1 MIYFARRISKS
12 GRTLSV
18 ENFRLNQLQDLV
30 LSGET
35 RKESWRRK
43 QLNSLSNLLDNHQQE
58 ILNALNKD
66 LRKPPTEA
74 FFEIIAIK
82 QEIKLAQTNLSNWMK
97 ARQINVPISL
107 RPAKA
112 FVQPDPLGCVLII
125 GPWNY
130 PFSLTLQPL
139 VGALAA
145 GNTAVL
151 KPSEH
156 APHVSNLIKKLIEK
170 YFEPNVTQVIEGD
183 GDIAAHLITQKFDH
197 IFFTGGENIGKKVMQ
212 AAANNLT
219 PITLELGGKS
229 PAIVIDGANLEVTAK
244 RIIWGKSLNAGQ
256 TCIAPDHLLVKQ
268 ELFDSLISNLKK
280 SINNFYG
287 NTPLDSKHLGSII
300 NQRQFNRIK
309 NLLKQANNNGQIIY
323 GGESNESEKRISPTL
338 IKIENR
344 NDPLMQEEL
353 FGPLLPILCIKN
365 LDEAISDFKF
375 LPKPL
380 ALYLFGGAE
389 KEQEKILS
397 MTSSGGVCFNDVV
410 LQAGIPDLPFGGVGA
425 SGMGKYHGKAGFDNF
440 THYKSI
446 LKRPFWLDLN
456 FRYPPYKL
464 ELSLLKKLI
473 G

>member
-1 MIYFARRISKS
+1 ME
-12 GRTLSV
+12 RTLSL
-18 ENFRLNQLQDLV
+18 ENFSLNNFQALV
-30 LSGET
+30 ISGET
-35 RKESWRRK
+35 RKERWRRK
-43 QLNSLSNLLDNHQQE
+43 QLNALTNLLENHQQE
-58 ILNALNKD
+58 ILNALSKD
-66 LRKPPTEA
+66 LRNPPTEA
-74 FFEIIAIK
+74 FFEIIAVK
-82 QEIKLAQTNLSNWMK
+82 QEIKIAQKKLSKWMQTK
-97 ARQINVPISL
+97 QINVPISL

-112 FVQPDPLGCVLII
+112 YVQPDPLGCILII

-156 APHVSNLIKKLIEK
+156 SPHVSNLINKLIKK
-170 YFEPNVTQVIEGD
+170 YFPSNIVQVIEGD
-183 GDIAAHLITQKFDH
+183 GNIAADLMTQKFDH
-197 IFFTGGENIGKKVMQ
+197 VFFTGGENIGKKVME
-212 AAANNLT
+212 AAAKNLT
-219 PITLELGGKS
+219 PVTLELGGKS
-229 PAIVIDGANLEVTAK
+229 PAVVIEGANLEVTAR

-256 TCIAPDHLLVKQ
+256 TCIAPDHLLVEEK
-268 ELFDSLISNLKK
+268 LFNSLISNLKT
-280 SINNFYG
+280 SINDFYG
-287 NTPLDSKHLGSII
+287 NAPLSSKHLGSII
-300 NQRQFNRIK
+300 NQSQFNRL
-309 NLLKQANNNGQIIY
+309 NHLLKQAKHNDQIIF
-323 GGESNESEKRISPTL
+323 GGECNESEKRISPTL

-344 NDPLMQEEL
+344 NDQLMKEEL

-365 LDEAISDFKF
+365 LDEAISDFKS

-380 ALYLFGGAE
+380 ALYLFGGKE
-389 KEQEKILS
+389 KEQKKILS
-397 MTSSGGVCFNDVV
+397 MTSSGGICFNDVV
-410 LQAGIPDLPFGGVGA
+410 LQAGIPELPFGGVGS

-464 ELSLLKKLI
+464 DLSLLQKLI

>member
-1 MIYFARRISKS
+1 LLEEKKLERA
-12 GRTLSV
+12 LSLG
-18 ENFRLNQLQDLV
+18 NFGLSQLKDLV

-35 RKESWRRK
+35 RQEKWRRN
-43 QLNSLSNLLDNHQQE
+43 QLNALSNLLDNHQQE
-58 ILNALNKD
+58 ILNALSED

-82 QEIKLAQTNLSNWMK
+82 QELKLAQKKLSNWMQAK
-97 ARQINVPISL
+97 PINVPVSL

-112 FVQPDPLGCVLII
+112 FVQPDPLGCILII

-130 PFSLTLQPL
+130 PFSLTLQPF

-156 APHVSNLIKKLIEK
+156 APNVSSLIKKLIEK
-170 YFEPNVTQVIEGD
+170 YFPPNIAQVFEGD
-183 GDIAAHLITQKFDH
+183 GNIAANLMTKKFDH
-197 IFFTGGENIGKKVMQ
+197 VFFTGGENIGKKIME
-212 AAANNLT
+212 AAAKNLT

-229 PAIVIDGANLEVTAK
+229 PAVVIDGANLEVTAR

-256 TCIAPDHLLVKQ
+256 TCIAPDHLLVEQK
-268 ELFDSLISNLKK
+268 LFNSLISKLKK
-280 SINNFYG
+280 SINSFYG
-287 NTPLDSKHLGSII
+287 NTPINSKHLGSII
-300 NQRQFNRIK
+300 NQSQFNRLN
-309 NLLKQANNNGQIIY
+309 NLLKKAKNNGQIIY
-323 GGESNESEKRISPTL
+323 GGECNESEKRISPTL

-344 NDPLMQEEL
+344 KDQLMKEEL

-365 LDEAISDFKF
+365 LEEAISDFKS

-380 ALYLFGGAE
+380 ALYLFGGDE
-389 KEQEKILS
+389 KEQKRILS

-410 LQAGIPDLPFGGVGA
+410 LQAGIPELPFGGVGS

-456 FRYPPYKL
+456 FRYPPYNL
-464 ELSLLKKLI
+464 DLSLLKKLL

>member
-1 MIYFARRISKS
+1 ME
-12 GRTLSV
+12 RTLSL
-18 ENFRLNQLQDLV
+18 ENFRLNQLKDIV

-35 RKESWRRK
+35 RKETWRRK
-43 QLNSLSNLLDNHQQE
+43 QINALSNLLENHQQE
-58 ILNALNKD
+58 ILNALRDD

-74 FFEIIAIK
+74 LFEIIAIK
-82 QEIKLAQTNLSNWMK
+82 QEIKLAQKNLSKWMQAK
-97 ARQINVPISL
+97 QINVPVSL

-112 FVQPDPLGCVLII
+112 FVHPDPLGCILII

-156 APHVSNLIKKLIEK
+156 APYISSLIKKLIEK
-170 YFEPNVTQVIEGD
+170 YFQPSITQVIEGD
-183 GDIAAHLITQKFDH
+183 GNIAADLMTQKFDH
-197 IFFTGGENIGKKVMQ
+197 VFFTGGENIGKKVME
-212 AAANNLT
+212 AAAKNLT

-229 PAIVIDGANLEVTAK
+229 PAVVIDGANLEVTAR
-244 RIIWGKSLNAGQ
+244 RIIWGKSINAGQ
-256 TCIAPDHLLVKQ
+256 TCIAPDHLLVEHK
-268 ELFDSLISNLKK
+268 LFDSLISHLKT
-280 SINNFYG
+280 SINDFYG

-300 NQRQFNRIK
+300 NQSQFNRL
-309 NLLKQANNNGQIIY
+309 NRLLTQAKNNNQILY
-323 GGESNESEKRISPTL
+323 GGDCNESEKRISPTL
-338 IKIENR
+338 IKIEDR
-344 NDPLMQEEL
+344 RDQLMKEEL
-353 FGPLLPILCIKN
+353 FGPLLPILCIRN
-365 LDEAISDFKF
+365 LEEAISDFKS

-380 ALYLFGGAE
+380 ALYLFGGTE
-389 KEQEKILS
+389 KEQERILS
-397 MTSSGGVCFNDVV
+397 MTSSGGICFNDVV
-410 LQAGIPDLPFGGVGA
+410 LQAGIPELPFGGVGA

-446 LKRPFWLDLN
+446 LKRPFWLDVN

-464 ELSLLKKLI
+464 DLSLLKKLI

>member
-1 MIYFARRISKS
+1 MV
-12 GRTLSV
+12 RTLSS
-18 ENFRLNQLQDLV
+18 ENFTITQLQDLV
-30 LSGET
+30 LSGAT
-35 RKESWRRK
+35 RQEQWRRK
-43 QLNSLSNLLDNHQQE
+43 QLQSLSNLLENHQQQ
-58 ILNALNKD
+58 ILNALSED

-74 FFEIIAIK
+74 FFEIIAVK
-82 QEIKLAQTNLSNWMK
+82 QEIKLAQKNLFKWMK
-97 ARQINVPISL
+97 SKRINVPVSL
-107 RPAKA
+107 KPAKA
-112 FVQPDPLGCVLII
+112 FVQPDPLGCILII

-156 APHVSNLIKKLIEK
+156 APHVSSLIKQLIEK
-170 YFEPNVTQVIEGD
+170 YFQPNITQVIEGD
-183 GDIAAHLITQKFDH
+183 GKIAADLMTKKFDH
-197 IFFTGGENIGKKVMQ
+197 VFFTGGENIGKKVM
-212 AAANNLT
+212 AAAAKNLT
-219 PITLELGGKS
+219 PVTLELGGKS
-229 PAIVIDGANLEVTAK
+229 PALIIDGANLEITAK

-268 ELFDSLISNLKK
+268 ELLVPLISNLKK
-280 SINNFYG
+280 TIHDFYG
-287 NTPLDSKHLGSII
+287 NTPLESVHLGSII
-300 NQRQFNRIK
+300 NQSQFNRLK
-309 NLLKQANNNGQIIY
+309 VLLTQAKNNGQIIY
-323 GGESNESEKRISPTL
+323 GGESDESAKRISPTL

-344 NDPLMQEEL
+344 NDPLMKEEL
-353 FGPLLPILCIKN
+353 FGPLLPILSIKSFN
-365 LDEAISDFKF
+365 EAISDLKS

-380 ALYLFGGAE
+380 ALYLFGGKE
-389 KEQEKILS
+389 KEQEKMLS

-410 LQAGIPDLPFGGVGA
+410 LQAGIPELPFGGVGS

-446 LKRPFWLDLN
+446 LKRPFWLDLD

-464 ELSLLKKLI
+464 DLSLLKKLI

>member
-1 MIYFARRISKS
+1 
-12 GRTLSV
+12 LV
-18 ENFRLNQLQDLV
+18 LEDFRLSQLQDLV

-35 RKESWRRK
+35 RQEKWRRK
-43 QLNSLSNLLDNHQQE
+43 QLNALSNLLENHEQE
-58 ILNALNKD
+58 ILNALKED

-82 QEIKLAQTNLSNWMK
+82 QEIKLAQKNLSNWMK
-97 ARQINVPISL
+97 PSQINVPVSL

-112 FVQPDPLGCVLII
+112 FVQTDPLGCILII

-139 VGALAA
+139 VGALSA

-156 APHVSNLIKKLIEK
+156 APNVSNLIKRLIGK
-170 YFEPNVTQVIEGD
+170 YFPPNITQVIEGN
-183 GDIAAHLITQKFDH
+183 GEIAADLMTHKFDH
-197 IFFTGGENIGKKVMQ
+197 VFFTGGENIGKKVME
-212 AAANNLT
+212 AAAKNLI
-219 PITLELGGKS
+219 PVTLELGGKS
-229 PAIVIDGANLEVTAK
+229 PAIIIDGANLEVTAR

-256 TCIAPDHLLVKQ
+256 TCIAPDHLLVEQK
-268 ELFDSLISNLKK
+268 LFDDLVFYLKK
-280 SINNFYG
+280 AINDFYG
-287 NTPLDSKHLGSII
+287 DTPLASKHLGSII
-300 NQRQFNRIK
+300 NQRQFNRLN
-309 NLLKQANNNGQIIY
+309 NLLKQAKDKNQIIY
-323 GGESNESEKRISPTL
+323 GGDCKESDKRISPTL
-338 IKIENR
+338 IKVDHRKDE
-344 NDPLMQEEL
+344 LMKEEI

-365 LDEAISDFKF
+365 LEEAILDFKS

-380 ALYLFGGAE
+380 ALYLFGG
-389 KEQEKILS
+389 KDTEQEKMVS

-410 LQAGIPDLPFGGVGA
+410 LQAGIPELPFGGVGA

-440 THYKSI
+440 THYKSV

-464 ELSLLKKLI
+464 DLSLLKKLI

>member
-1 MIYFARRISKS
+1 MQFEKL
-12 GRTLSV
+12 G
-18 ENFRLNQLQDLV
+18 LNQLQKSV

-35 RKESWRRK
+35 RQEKWRRK
-43 QLNSLSNLLDNHQQE
+43 QLDALLILLENHENE
-58 ILNALNKD
+58 ILEALSKD
-66 LRKPPTEA
+66 LSKPPTEA

-82 QEIKLAQTNLSNWMK
+82 QEIKLAQKNLAKWMR
-97 ARQINVPISL
+97 ARQINVPVSL
-107 RPAKA
+107 RPAQA
-112 FVQPDPLGCVLII
+112 FVKPDPLGCILII

-139 VGALAA
+139 VGAFAA

-156 APHVSNLIKKLIEK
+156 APHVSSLIKKLIEK
-170 YFEPNVTQVIEGD
+170 FFQPNIVQVVEGD
-183 GDIAAHLITQKFDH
+183 GNVAAELINKKFDH
-197 IFFTGGENIGKKVMQ
+197 VFFTGGENIGKKVME
-212 AAANNLT
+212 AASKNLI
-219 PITLELGGKS
+219 PVTLELGGKS
-229 PAIVIDGANLEVTAK
+229 PVIVVDGANLEVTAK
-244 RIIWGKSLNAGQ
+244 RIIWGKNLNAGQ
-256 TCIAPDHLLVKQ
+256 TCIAPDHLIVEKKLFNSLV
-268 ELFDSLISNLKK
+268 SNLKI

-287 NTPLDSKHLGSII
+287 INPIKSKHLGSII
-300 NQRQFNRIK
+300 NQSQFNRLK
-309 NLLKQANNNGQIIY
+309 NLLEIAKKNNQIIY
-323 GGESNESEKRISPTL
+323 GGECDVSEKRISPTL
-338 IKIENR
+338 IKIEDR

-353 FGPLLPILCIKN
+353 FGPLLPILTVKN
-365 LDEAISDFKF
+365 LDEAISKFKF

-380 ALYLFGGAE
+380 AIYLFGGNE
-389 KEQEKILS
+389 KDQDKILS

-410 LQAGIPDLPFGGVGA
+410 LQAGVPELPFGGVGS

-464 ELSLLKKLI
+464 DLPLLKKLI